1 MVKFYDDILPLFTPR
16 PGDQVDAAYHF
27 IYRDGASVIATD
39 GVKLISV
46 PDHLLEGKYQ
56 TYVHFPFYRKL
67 LFECNN
73 RMIREM
79 VYFRRSNLAEVLEDH
94 NPASIFFPQ
103 IQIWKDVFHYQHLD
117 ALCRVAD
124 VRGTERIYLRTEDPG
139 AAAVFTVDAIKVII
153 MPGIKS
159 DISDIRVIN
168 LIREGQCHEQATD
181 GSATDRA

>member
-1 MVKFYDDILPLFTPR
+1 MVKFYDSVLPLFTPR

-27 IYRDGASVIATD
+27 IYRDGARVIATD

-73 RMIREM
+73 RMTREM
-79 VYFRRSNLAEVLEDH
+79 VYFHRSQLAEMLADH
-94 NPASIFFPQ
+94 NPTSVFFPQ
-103 IQIWKDVFHYQHLD
+103 IQVWKDVFHYQHLE
-117 ALCRVAD
+117 ALLQVAN
-124 VRGTERIYLRTEDPG
+124 VRATERIYLRTLDAG
-139 AAAVFTVDAIKVII
+139 AAAVFTVDAINVVI

-159 DISDIRVIN
+159 DISEIRIISLSGKDN
-168 LIREGQCHEQATD
+168 ESYEQKAD
-181 GSATDRA
+181 GSAAG